1 MNKLKKIR
9 FEVISEN
16 IINNININEIEFG
29 NLKFYSKN
37 NRTNNINITTNL
49 DFNLISNNN
58 NTYTPKI
65 QKIKLQGISGTRDQ
79 NPDIREFEF
88 IGLGKWGTGDR
99 RTGDYK
105 INVTTNMSTAQYPES
120 PTVYLNNW
128 VDGLITSHSNDNS
141 KYLSGNNVS
150 ITDTSYILFD
160 LVGNADKPKLTD
172 FDQFLIYYD
181 RQDMSV
187 DSNQGKWKLII
198 IDENDIEHTV
208 ISTMTFYE
216 NDLITDY
223 NDIYFLKFD
232 TNIKSYY
239 QNNSIISNNTN
250 DYNLLI
256 NGNYDNN
263 MLRINY
269 NNYNLNKFIEFD
281 LDNTYNIPNLLNAL
295 SYTKIYS
302 KHNNYVY
309 TEERIYPS
317 EKARLHYF
325 DKIDGNSSDVYN
337 IKYSN
342 YANGYYEIHYSKKDT
357 KIFQY
362 DFDNDNGDY
371 TITFDESTTV
381 DILLVGG
388 GGGGGNSIGGGGGA
402 GGLIFIKDEV
412 VSSGTYNIKIG
423 KGGVRSTSGRDY
435 GRNGQDSTFLT
446 YTAYGGGGG
455 TGQSLMYDSDL
466 LNRRNSL
473 GLVKNG
479 KGGQDGGS
487 GAGGT
492 RHGNTPGNGVSNQ
505 GNRGGYGSNNNP
517 WSNRGGGGGGAGGS
531 GYNSHTSNNLGTG
544 GIGLSEKSGIDFKTH
559 FNITDKTIGDHY
571 DNKVYFA
578 GGGAGGQG
586 GGGKGG
592 GGNMNSA
599 AKNNT
604 GGGGGGGNGGNGGS
618 GILIIR
624 YNNNNSP
631 HNIFS
636 SKKETY
642 HHNDSTW
649 TNNQYNLGKYIGNHN
664 FANLGYKGD
673 WITIKMP
680 VRIIPTKIR
689 FVSILFNTNY
699 IDRLPKK
706 YRLYGYYEN
715 KWELIIND
723 TISDDYEYES
733 YNSVSNIAYTK
744 NITNAKN
751 YNYFSLIVNEIN
763 GANLLAMSN
772 FEIFGRE
779 IVNNNND
786 IFSLTGFDNWLKIK
800 HLPARN
806 AGSSWYSGNTFNL
819 SNINGS
825 YTIGTKNDDTQE
837 WAISFNPD
845 NVEYYLFI
853 TRDSHYDSEYK
864 DRWIMIESNE
874 LKKFSDFNSSY
885 GYSYANVYIHHY
897 KSSINPNGFQD
908 KTGDFYEFND
918 QIMYNRGDSLRDG
931 VYDPNISI
939 KHSKIYGTYTDEYPY
954 TINHNVFIEKS
965 TTNWGGAPPVIC
977 EVYVKYKEVNI
988 NELYY
993 TNKIHRLQYDAEII
1007 TKLDG
1012 WKLVRYL
1019 NNGMTSV
1026 FKSTD
1031 NLVGTDI
1038 YGNKDDFTKQWSIEF
1053 QSGNYDEYLF
1063 VGGNFEDWIII
1074 HKDEFIPLNGSY
1086 NNYITALKSSINDN
1100 EHLVKAA
1107 TDTPNDRPLIALT
1120 EWGDNKHLY
1129 QESETGTL
1137 QFGIG
1142 TYADRPYYVFV
1153 RKSNKFYKSNNNLFL
1168 NNEKVYTSERMYPPT
1183 RNLSSSSHT
1192 ISGEIYGNGVYE
1204 TWESTYYSTSY
1215 KGFSAFQES
1224 VNVGYHALGYQYN
1237 TSGDYLKS
1245 NYILSDYLGDWIKI
1259 KMPIKIHLTK
1269 YGFKARSSTY
1279 ISRTPNKYKIYG
1291 SNNGTDWTELV
1302 HKKNTD
1308 VSLSYSNMIFEENII
1323 MTTKSYH
1330 YFALVVNKLI
1340 GGSNCDCLN
1349 FDEWYIYGKEEV
1361 PFTLYNNITE
1371 SNEKII
1377 SLTHDESNNNHT
1389 EYNLLLNNDTMCD
1402 ILVVGGGGG
1411 GGEYGGGGGGG
1422 DVIYKE
1428 NILLNAGDYKIKV
1441 GKGGTGGG
1449 PGFNYEAGFSGYYSS
1464 LYFNEDFNIIAGE
1477 GGGGNS
1483 YGEPA
1488 DLFNSYTYN
1497 INNIIYYSQ
1506 GGGAGGDTEFNN
1518 NNTGIVSSYS
1528 GNGGNGIAF
1537 SGGGAGGG
1545 SEGNGGILTGLIAA
1559 SGGNGNIINITG
1571 EMIGYGGGGG
1581 GGSLGTYNGGDGIH
1595 GGGNGSKEGDIE
1607 ATAGIN
1613 GKGGGGGG
1621 SIILQKGLKY
1631 EYYNQGYFRDN
1642 VNWFNSYNPHS
1653 TGYVTDGTNIGTFSN
1668 NTRTSNSGDSYSFQW
1683 TGYFKATTT
1692 GTYVFY
1698 TQSDDASYL
1707 WIGSNAISGY
1717 TTSNAIVNNGGTHGV
1732 RDRNGSINLTEN
1744 SYYPIRIQF
1753 GENNGG
1759 DDMRVSFK
1767 PPGGSRTYNGDGYYY
1782 SISNSSQ
1789 NNQGGSGIVI
1799 IKIKYIYNYNYN
1811 NIEFKTSIFD
1821 NENNKIELNNTIINH
1836 EKLIHGIENG
1846 VLTSYNITKYN
1857 LFKEERLYPPY
1868 HKTEILLFE
1877 NFFIENKLYGNGNY
1891 SIEYSSNYDENN
1903 KPFNIFRNNYYNGM
1917 WKLNNYTWNNQPLNT
1932 LSARSSF
1939 NGSTYIQDSTYK
1951 GDWITINLPYKIIL
1965 TKFII
1970 VLMNSNQL
1978 NISKYDNAIYYF
1990 PHNFRIYG
1998 RNKNEEW
2005 ELIIHKNINKT
2016 NLNNKYDNINNLNV
2030 AFEYKLSDN
2039 DRLTKFKTFEKFALV
2054 VSEIGGKEY
2063 LNFSK
2068 WDLYG
2073 KELNNNED
2081 NNPDNIP
2088 YKKNVKFS
2096 QLSKVFDNKYNNKN
2110 IKIKN
2115 YYLDNL
2121 DNFDFNTSIPND
2133 GIISLSNFKG
2143 SSSFID
2149 NIPLQNN
2156 IYARYQPNYESL
2168 FISDNIVKNWYDSSG
2183 NNRHITTYRGNPIL
2197 KYFEKGSKGTT
2208 GTNYFNIIYG
2218 DTNSGYKLPF
2228 RLNFEYTFCYVARYV
2243 GDKNNTTYNRRIF
2256 DSSAGTGQNTLW
2268 GFHSNHSGK
2277 SHNYKSGW
2285 HTTTHKQHSETDYWM
2300 IGVETQ
2306 NTSRYN
2312 GQDCTNY
2319 YEYKG
2324 SNYPLKYSDYN
2335 TQLTINYGYYTGES
2349 YSTETSNWEIAELI
2363 FYDKELN
2370 LDEKISV
2377 EKYLAEKYGHISFS
2391 NVVNLDQYKSII
2403 KSHYYKNDLSDM
2415 WYYIYDGHKYGY
2427 SDITYKFYGPANFRF
2442 ILYKYID
2449 DDDTIKYYWIADFI
2463 NTYTTYHNTSY
2474 NNRNGNIKNYIFKNI
2489 NSDAKISIVSG
2500 GGGGGGG
2507 GYNNR
2512 WGYQTGGGGAGGQSY
2527 IYDYLQ
2533 TNTINY
2539 NIQVGSK
2546 GNGGNNNTYD
2556 SSGGDSIVTWID
2568 NDISYNI
2575 TGYGGYE
2582 GETWNVRGQGGN
2594 YYIYPNLSNIGG
2606 SVGGNSIHQQANRYG
2621 GSYYNRNPGGAI
2633 SSQLKNITLNSGVI
2647 FWNILD
2653 EFFGNW
2659 SNRNVRYHWEDGKY
2673 YGAGGSGGQNGAW
2686 GESDPVS
2693 RPGYSGGPG
2702 YVFMIL
2708 DFNDIQTS
2716 TSNISSVENNT
2727 NSTSSY

>member
-16 IINNININEIEFG
+16 IINYININEIEFG

-37 NRTNNINITTNL
+37 NRINNINITTNL
-49 DFNLISNNN
+49 DFNLITNN

-99 RTGDYK
+99 RTGDYQ

-141 KYLSGNNVS
+141 KYLSGTNVS
-150 ITDTSYILFD
+150 ITDASYILFD

-181 RQDMSV
+181 RQDISI

-216 NDLITDY
+216 NNLITDFT
-223 NDIYFLKFD
+223 NIYFLKFD

-256 NGNYDNN
+256 NGNYDNT

-269 NNYNLNKFIEFD
+269 QNYNLNKFIEFD
-281 LDNTYNIPNLLNAL
+281 LDNTYNIPDLLNAL

-302 KHNNYVY
+302 KHDNYVY

-317 EKARLHYF
+317 EKARFHYF
-325 DKIDGNSSDVYN
+325 DKIDGNSPDVYN

-342 YANGYYEIHYSKKDT
+342 YANGYYEIHYST
-357 KIFQY
+357 KY
-362 DFDNDNGDY
+362 
-371 TITFDESTTV
+371 
-381 DILLVGG
+381 
-388 GGGGGNSIGGGGGA
+388 
-402 GGLIFIKDEV
+402 
-412 VSSGTYNIKIG
+412 
-423 KGGVRSTSGRDY
+423 
-435 GRNGQDSTFLT
+435 
-446 YTAYGGGGG
+446 
-455 TGQSLMYDSDL
+455 
-466 LNRRNSL
+466 
-473 GLVKNG
+473 
-479 KGGQDGGS
+479 
-487 GAGGT
+487 
-492 RHGNTPGNGVSNQ
+492 H
-505 GNRGGYGSNNNP
+505 SNN
-517 WSNRGGGGGGAGGS
+517 
-531 GYNSHTSNNLGTG
+531 H
-544 GIGLSEKSGIDFKTH
+544 
-559 FNITDKTIGDHY
+559 
-571 DNKVYFA
+571 
-578 GGGAGGQG
+578 
-586 GGGKGG
+586 
-592 GGNMNSA
+592 
-599 AKNNT
+599 
-604 GGGGGGGNGGNGGS
+604 
-618 GILIIR
+618 
-624 YNNNNSP
+624 SP
-631 HNIFS
+631 HYVFS
-636 SKKETY
+636 CKNEAY
-642 HHNDSTW
+642 HNDATW
-649 TNNQYNLGKYIGNHN
+649 ENNQYNLGKYIGNHN

-689 FVSILFNTNY
+689 FVSILFNSNY
-699 IDRLPKK
+699 INRLPKK

-723 TISDDYEYES
+723 VISDNYEYES

-744 NITNAKN
+744 NISNAKN

-772 FEIFGRE
+772 FELFGRE
-779 IVNNNND
+779 ILNNDND

-806 AGSSWYSGNTFNL
+806 AGSSWYSGNTFSTSVIDGL
-819 SNINGS
+819 
-825 YTIGTKNDDTQE
+825 YTIGNQNDNTQE

-845 NVEYYLFI
+845 YVEYYLFI
-853 TRDSHYDSEYK
+853 TRDSHYNSEYK
-864 DRWIMIESNE
+864 DRWIMIESDE
-874 LKKFSDFNSSY
+874 IKKYSNYNGSYAYSY
-885 GYSYANVYIHHY
+885 GNVYIHHY

-918 QIMYNRGDSLRDG
+918 QIMYNRGNGDT
-931 VYDPNISI
+931 YDPNISI
-939 KHSKIYGTYTDEYPY
+939 KYSKIYGTYTDEYPY
-954 TINHNVFIEKS
+954 SLNHGVFLES
-965 TTNWGGAPPVIC
+965 GTTGWSGAPPVIC
-977 EVYVKYKEVNI
+977 EVYVKYKEINI

-993 TNKIHRLQYDAEII
+993 TSKIHKLQYDAENV

-1019 NNGMTSV
+1019 HNGMNAA

-1031 NLVGTDI
+1031 NLVGTDV

-1053 QSGNYDEYLF
+1053 QSGNYYEYLF

-1086 NNYITALKSSINDN
+1086 NNYINALKSSINDN
-1100 EHLVKAA
+1100 EHLVKAV
-1107 TDTPNDRPLIALT
+1107 TDTLNDRPLIALT

-1129 QESETGTL
+1129 QESENGTL

-1153 RKSNKFYKSNNNLFL
+1153 RKSNDYITKNSNLLF
-1168 NNEKVYTSERMYPPT
+1168 NNEKVYTSERMYPTT

-1308 VSLSYSNMIFEENII
+1308 VSLTYSNMIFEENII

-1349 FDEWYIYGKEEV
+1349 LDEWYIYGKEEV
-1361 PFTLYNNITE
+1361 PFTLYNEITE

-1377 SLTHDESNNNHT
+1377 SLTHDNSDNNHI
-1389 EYNLLLNNDTMCD
+1389 EYDLILNNDTMCD

-1411 GGEYGGGGGGG
+1411 GGAYGGGGGGG

-1428 NILLNAGDYKIKV
+1428 NILLNAGNYKIKV
-1441 GKGGTGGG
+1441 GEGGIGGG
-1449 PGFNYEAGFSGYYSS
+1449 SSLVYEAGSSGYYSS
-1464 LYFNEDFNIIAGE
+1464 IYLNDKLNIIAGG

-1488 DLFNSYTYN
+1488 DLLNSYTYN
-1497 INNIIYYSQ
+1497 INNTIYYSQ
-1506 GGGAGGDTEFNN
+1506 GGGGGGGATEENSDN
-1518 NNTGIVSSYS
+1518 RHLGVASSYS
-1528 GNGGNGIAF
+1528 GNGGYGSGS
-1537 SGGGAGGG
+1537 SGGGGGGG
-1545 SEGNGGILTGLIAA
+1545 SEGNGGTLTGLIAGV
-1559 SGGNGNIINITG
+1559 GGNGFIIDITG
-1571 EMIGYGGGGG
+1571 EMLGYGGGGG
-1581 GGSLGTYNGGDGIH
+1581 GGTWNHTTGGTNGGDGVH
-1595 GGGNGSKEGDIE
+1595 GGGDGGRENGRY
-1607 ATAGIN
+1607 ATTGVNGI
-1613 GKGGGGGG
+1613 GGGGGGGGGG
-1621 SIILQKGLKY
+1621 SQK
-1631 EYYNQGYFRDN
+1631 
-1642 VNWFNSYNPHS
+1642 
-1653 TGYVTDGTNIGTFSN
+1653 DGAN
-1668 NTRTSNSGDSYSFQW
+1668 
-1683 TGYFKATTT
+1683 
-1692 GTYVFY
+1692 
-1698 TQSDDASYL
+1698 
-1707 WIGSNAISGY
+1707 
-1717 TTSNAIVNNGGTHGV
+1717 
-1732 RDRNGSINLTEN
+1732 
-1744 SYYPIRIQF
+1744 
-1753 GENNGG
+1753 
-1759 DDMRVSFK
+1759 
-1767 PPGGSRTYNGDGYYY
+1767 
-1782 SISNSSQ
+1782 
-1789 NNQGGSGIVI
+1789 GGSGVVI
-1799 IKIKYIYNYNYN
+1799 IKIKYIYNFNYN
-1811 NIEFKTSIFD
+1811 NIELKTSIFD
-1821 NENNKIELNNTIINH
+1821 NENNKIELDNTIINH

-1846 VLTSYNITKYN
+1846 ILTSYNITKYN

-1868 HKTEILLFE
+1868 YKSDILLFE
-1877 NFFIENKLYGNGNY
+1877 NFFIENKIYGNGNY
-1891 SIEYSSNYDENN
+1891 SIEYSSNYNDYD
-1903 KPFNIFRNNYYNGM
+1903 KPFNVFRNNYYNGM
-1917 WKLNNYTWNNQPLNT
+1917 WKLNNYIWNNYPLNT
-1932 LSARSSF
+1932 LSARSLF
-1939 NGSTYIQDSTYK
+1939 NGNTYIKDDTYK
-1951 GDWITINLPYKIIL
+1951 GEWIMINLPYKILL

-1978 NISKYDNAIYYF
+1978 NISTYDNAIYYF

-1998 RNKNEEW
+1998 TNDNQEW

-2016 NLNNKYDNINNLNV
+2016 NLNNKYGNINNLNV

-2068 WDLYG
+2068 WDIYG
-2073 KELNNNED
+2073 KELNNNKD
-2081 NNPDNIP
+2081 NDPDNIP
-2088 YKKNVKFS
+2088 KKKNVKFS
-2096 QLSKVFDNKYNNKN
+2096 QLSKVFDKKKNTKN
-2110 IKIKN
+2110 IKITD
-2115 YYLDNL
+2115 YYSENL
-2121 DNFDFNTSIPND
+2121 DNYDLNTSIPND

-2149 NIPLQNN
+2149 DIPLQNN

-2268 GFHSNHSGK
+2268 GFHSNHSGR

-2319 YEYKG
+2319 YEYKET
-2324 SNYPLKYSDYN
+2324 NYPLKYSDYN
-2335 TQLTINYGYYTGES
+2335 TQLTINNGYYTGES

-2370 LDEKISV
+2370 LHEKISV
-2377 EKYLAEKYGHISFS
+2377 ENYLAEKYGHISFS
-2391 NVVNLDQYKSII
+2391 NIVNNLDQYKSII
-2403 KSHYYKNDLSDM
+2403 KSSYYKNDLSDI
-2415 WYYIYDGHKYGY
+2415 WYYVYDGYKYGY
-2427 SDITYKFYGPANFRF
+2427 SDITDQFYGPANFRF

-2463 NTYTTYHNTSY
+2463 NTYTTDHNTSY

-2489 NSDAKISIVSG
+2489 KSDAKISIVSG

-2582 GETWNVRGQGGN
+2582 GESWNVRGQGGN
-2594 YYIYPNLSNIGG
+2594 YYVYPNLSNIGG
-2606 SVGGNSIHQQANRYG
+2606 SVGGNSLHVQALNYS

-2633 SSQLKNITLNSGVI
+2633 STQLQNITLNSGI
-2647 FWNILD
+2647 TFWNILD
-2653 EFFGNW
+2653 EFFSYW
-2659 SNRNVRYHWEDGKY
+2659 QSRNVRYHWTRGRY
-2673 YGAGGSGGQNGAW
+2673 YGAGGPGGQNWAF
-2686 GESDPVS
+2686 GEIDYYA

-2702 YVFMIL
+2702 YVFIIL
-2708 DFNDIQTS
+2708 DFNDIQS
-2716 TSNISSVENNT
+2716 TTNNISSVEDNT

>member
-49 DFNLISNNN
+49 DFDLITNN

-65 QKIKLQGISGTRDQ
+65 HKIKLQGISGTRDQ

-99 RTGDYK
+99 RTGDYQ
-105 INVTTNMSTAQYPES
+105 INVTTNMSTAQYPAS

-150 ITDTSYILFD
+150 ITDASYILFD

-172 FDQFLIYYD
+172 FHQFLIYYD
-181 RQDMSV
+181 RQDMSI

-216 NDLITDY
+216 NNLITDY

-232 TNIKSYY
+232 TNVKSYY
-239 QNNSIISNNTN
+239 QNNSIITNNTN
-250 DYNLLI
+250 NYNLLI

-269 NNYNLNKFIEFD
+269 QNYNLNKFIEFD
-281 LDNTYNIPNLLNAL
+281 LDNTYNIPDLLNAL

-302 KHNNYVY
+302 KHDNYLY

-317 EKARLHYF
+317 EKARFHYF
-325 DKIDGNSSDVYN
+325 DKIDGNSPDVYN

-342 YANGYYEIHYSKKDT
+342 YANGYYEIHYST
-357 KIFQY
+357 KY
-362 DFDNDNGDY
+362 H
-371 TITFDESTTV
+371 T
-381 DILLVGG
+381 
-388 GGGGGNSIGGGGGA
+388 
-402 GGLIFIKDEV
+402 
-412 VSSGTYNIKIG
+412 
-423 KGGVRSTSGRDY
+423 
-435 GRNGQDSTFLT
+435 
-446 YTAYGGGGG
+446 
-455 TGQSLMYDSDL
+455 
-466 LNRRNSL
+466 
-473 GLVKNG
+473 
-479 KGGQDGGS
+479 
-487 GAGGT
+487 
-492 RHGNTPGNGVSNQ
+492 
-505 GNRGGYGSNNNP
+505 NN
-517 WSNRGGGGGGAGGS
+517 
-531 GYNSHTSNNLGTG
+531 Y
-544 GIGLSEKSGIDFKTH
+544 
-559 FNITDKTIGDHY
+559 
-571 DNKVYFA
+571 
-578 GGGAGGQG
+578 
-586 GGGKGG
+586 
-592 GGNMNSA
+592 
-599 AKNNT
+599 
-604 GGGGGGGNGGNGGS
+604 
-618 GILIIR
+618 
-624 YNNNNSP
+624 SP
-631 HNIFS
+631 HYVFS
-636 SKKETY
+636 SKNETY
-642 HHNDSTW
+642 HNDATW
-649 TNNQYNLGKYIGNHN
+649 ANYQYNLGKYIGSHN

-689 FVSILFNTNY
+689 FVSILFNSNY

-723 TISDDYEYES
+723 IISDNYEYES
-733 YNSVSNIAYTK
+733 YNSISNIAYTK

-779 IVNNNND
+779 IITNDND

-806 AGSSWYSGNTFNL
+806 AGSSWYSGNTF
-819 SNINGS
+819 STSVIDGS
-825 YTIGTKNDDTQE
+825 YTIGNQNDNTQE

-853 TRDSHYDSEYK
+853 TRDSHYNNEYK
-864 DRWIMIESNE
+864 DRWIMIESDE
-874 LKKFSDFNSSY
+874 IKKYSNYNSSY
-885 GYSYANVYIHHY
+885 AYSYGNVYIHHY
-897 KSSINPNGFQD
+897 KSSINPNGFQN

-918 QIMYNRGDSLRDG
+918 QIMYNRGG
-931 VYDPNISI
+931 GYTYDPNISI
-939 KHSKIYGTYTDEYPY
+939 KHSKIYGTYTNESPY
-954 TINHNVFIEKS
+954 TGGHGVFIEAA
-965 TTNWGGAPPVIC
+965 TTDWHGAPPVIC
-977 EVYVKYKEVNI
+977 EVYVKYKEANI

-993 TNKIHRLQYDAEII
+993 TSKIHRLQYDAETI

-1019 NNGMTSV
+1019 NNGMNSA

-1031 NLVGTDI
+1031 NLVGTDV

-1129 QESETGTL
+1129 QESENGTL
-1137 QFGIG
+1137 QFGNG

-1153 RKSNKFYKSNNNLFL
+1153 RKSSKFYKSNNNLL
-1168 NNEKVYTSERMYPPT
+1168 INNEIVYTHERMYPPT
-1183 RNLSSSSHT
+1183 RNLTSSSHT
-1192 ISGEIYGNGVYE
+1192 ISGQIYGNGLYE
-1204 TWESTYYSTSY
+1204 TWESDQYDSSRIGY
-1215 KGFSAFQES
+1215 SAF
-1224 VNVGYHALGYQYN
+1224 N
-1237 TSGDYLKS
+1237 TSMDSGPHFNNSYTSGIYNGSEYLVS
-1245 NYILSDYLGDWIKI
+1245 GYTGDWIKI
-1259 KMPIKIHLTK
+1259 KLPVKINLTK
-1269 YGFKARSSTY
+1269 YGFKMRGFDLSRAPGTY
-1279 ISRTPNKYKIYG
+1279 RIYG
-1291 SNNGTDWTELV
+1291 SNNGTDWTILV
-1302 HKKNTD
+1302 DKTTTITYNKTI
-1308 VSLSYSNMIFEENII
+1308 SYTNDHFEEYA
-1323 MTTKSYH
+1323 TTTGMYN
-1330 YFALVVNKLI
+1330 YFGLVVNGLGTTSGI
-1340 GGSNCDCLN
+1340 ILN
-1349 FDEWYIYGKEEV
+1349 FDEWYIYGKEELPITLLYSNITNELEYKV
-1361 PFTLYNNITE
+1361 KQNSGKDGWRLVRYLPPNLGRWYSGNYFTYNNMDITATIGTAYDFDNE
-1371 SNEKII
+1371 FMIPFGIYDEIFFSTYDMTYWLYTTKEAVLGNYSNQDRNVIKSSANQNTHTVKWYNRPNNYEDPWISINDHTSSPNLMLYGDSSGYHDHFDLVPNHGGMCVFVRNSSDIKKKIERAEKII
-1377 SLTHDESNNNHT
+1377 SFTHDNSNNNQT
-1389 EYNLLLNNDTMCD
+1389 EYDFILNNDTMCD

-1441 GKGGTGGG
+1441 GKGGAGGG
-1449 PGFNYEAGFSGYYSS
+1449 PGLNYEAGFSGYHSS
-1464 LYFNEDFNIIAGE
+1464 LYLNEDFYIIAGE

-1497 INNIIYYSQ
+1497 INNTIYYSQ
-1506 GGGAGGDTEFNN
+1506 GGGGGGGATEENSDDRHL
-1518 NNTGIVSSYS
+1518 GVVSSYS
-1528 GNGGNGIAF
+1528 GNGGYGSGS
-1537 SGGGAGGG
+1537 SGGGGGGG
-1545 SEGNGGILTGLIAA
+1545 SEGNGGTLTGLIAGV
-1559 SGGNGNIINITG
+1559 GGNGFIIDITK

-1581 GGSLGTYNGGDGIH
+1581 GGTWNHPTSGTNGGDGIH
-1595 GGGNGSKEGDIE
+1595 GGGNGGREMGRYPTS
-1607 ATAGIN
+1607 GID
-1613 GKGGGGGG
+1613 GTGGGGGGGGGG
-1621 SIILQKGLKY
+1621 SQ
-1631 EYYNQGYFRDN
+1631 
-1642 VNWFNSYNPHS
+1642 
-1653 TGYVTDGTNIGTFSN
+1653 
-1668 NTRTSNSGDSYSFQW
+1668 
-1683 TGYFKATTT
+1683 
-1692 GTYVFY
+1692 
-1698 TQSDDASYL
+1698 
-1707 WIGSNAISGY
+1707 
-1717 TTSNAIVNNGGTHGV
+1717 
-1732 RDRNGSINLTEN
+1732 RNGAN
-1744 SYYPIRIQF
+1744 
-1753 GENNGG
+1753 
-1759 DDMRVSFK
+1759 
-1767 PPGGSRTYNGDGYYY
+1767 
-1782 SISNSSQ
+1782 
-1789 NNQGGSGIVI
+1789 GGSGIVI

-1811 NIEFKTSIFD
+1811 NVRLKTSIFD
-1821 NENNKIELNNTIINH
+1821 NENNKIELDNTIINH

-1868 HKTEILLFE
+1868 HKSEILLFE
-1877 NFFIENKLYGNGNY
+1877 KFFIENKLYGNGNY
-1891 SIEYSSNYDENN
+1891 SIEYSSNYNDIN
-1903 KPFNIFRNNYYNGM
+1903 KPFNVFRNNYYNGM
-1917 WKLNNYTWNNQPLNT
+1917 WKSGNYTWNNQPLNT
-1932 LSARSSF
+1932 LSARSLF
-1939 NGSTYIQDSTYK
+1939 NGTTYIKDSTYK
-1951 GDWITINLPYKIIL
+1951 GEWIIINLPYKILL

-1970 VLMNSNQL
+1970 VLMNSNEL
-1978 NISKYDNAIYYF
+1978 NISTYDNALYHF

-1998 RNKNEEW
+1998 TNDNQEW
-2005 ELIIHKNINKT
+2005 ELIIEKNINKT

-2054 VSEIGGKEY
+2054 VSKIGGKEY

-2068 WDLYG
+2068 WDIYG
-2073 KELNNNED
+2073 RELNNNKD
-2081 NNPDNIP
+2081 NLPDNIP
-2088 YKKNVKFS
+2088 NKKNINFS

-2110 IKIKN
+2110 IKITN

-2143 SSSFID
+2143 TSSFID
-2149 NIPLQNN
+2149 DIPLKNN
-2156 IYARYQPNYESL
+2156 IYARYQSNYESL
-2168 FISDNIVKNWYDSSG
+2168 YISNNIVKNWYDSSG
-2183 NNRHITTYRGNPIL
+2183 NNRHITTYRGNPIV

-2208 GTNYFNIIYG
+2208 GKNYFNVIYG

-2268 GFHSNHSGK
+2268 GFHGNHSGK

-2300 IGVETQ
+2300 IGIETQ
-2306 NTSRYN
+2306 NTARYN

-2319 YEYKG
+2319 YQYNG
-2324 SNYPLKYSDYN
+2324 NNYPIKYNDYN
-2335 TQLTINYGYYTGES
+2335 TQLTINYGYYTGET
-2349 YSTETSNWEIAELI
+2349 YTTETSNWEIAELI

-2370 LDEKISV
+2370 LDEKTLV

-2391 NVVNLDQYKSII
+2391 NVVNLEDYKTII

-2427 SDITYKFYGPANFRF
+2427 SDITDKLYGPVNFRF
-2442 ILYKYID
+2442 NLYKYID
-2449 DDDTIKYYWIADFI
+2449 DNDIITYYWILELK
-2463 NTYTTYHNTSY
+2463 NHYLTNSSSNY
-2474 NNRNGNIKNYIFKNI
+2474 NNRNSNLQTYSITVLKSNARI
-2489 NSDAKISIVSG
+2489 NIVSG

-2507 GYNNR
+2507 GLGNY
-2512 WGYQTGGGGAGGQSY
+2512 WGWQSGGGGAGGQSY
-2527 IYDYLQ
+2527 IYDYLA
-2533 TNTINY
+2533 TSDIDF

-2546 GNGGNNNTYD
+2546 GRGHDYN
-2556 SSGGDSIVTWID
+2556 SSGGDSIVTWND

-2575 TGYGGYE
+2575 TGYGGEQGKNYSH
-2582 GETWNVRGQGGN
+2582 RGVGGS
-2594 YYIYPNLSNIGG
+2594 YYVYPNLSNIGG
-2606 SVGGNSIHQQANRYG
+2606 DVGGNSIHIIYG
-2621 GSYYNRNPGGAI
+2621 GTSYYARNPGGAI
-2633 SSQLKNITLNSGVI
+2633 STQLQNITLNSGVK

-2653 EFFGNW
+2653 EFFSYWQNI
-2659 SNRNVRYHWEDGKY
+2659 NAAYHWTQGIY
-2673 YGAGGSGGQNGAW
+2673 YGAGGPGGQNYYSGAPDKW
-2686 GESDPVS
+2686 ARG
-2693 RPGYSGGPG
+2693 GYQGGPG

-2708 DFNDIQTS
+2708 DFN
-2716 TSNISSVENNT
+2716 NFK
-2727 NSTSSY
+2727 Y